1 MDPIVKSVIVLVC
14 VFASGMLGLSL
25 RSILPQRHLQE
36 DSLTMV
42 RLGTGVI
49 ATLTALVL
57 GLLVASAKANY
68 DRATNQVTSAAA
80 AVVLLDRTLAQYGP
94 QTAAARGSLRAAV
107 ESAMTTLFSEHS
119 HGVADIDTSAALA
132 RSEKLQTQLR
142 ELTPEN
148 DAQRRLQTRALEIS
162 NDVAQTRQLV
172 IAQAQGSI
180 PAAFL
185 VILVLWLSIMFAGF
199 GLVTANN
206 PTVLVTLF
214 LCAVSVAGAVLMIEE
229 LNQPLAGLMKVSSAP
244 MRYALAHLGQ

>member
-1 MDPIVKSVIVLVC
+1 MGPIAKAVIVLVC
-14 VFASGMLGLSL
+14 VFASGVLGMSL
-25 RSILPQRHLQE
+25 RSVLPHRHLQD
-36 DSLTMV
+36 DSLAMV
-42 RLGTGVI
+42 RLCTGVI

-80 AVVLLDRTLAQYGP
+80 AVVLLDRTLAQYGT
-94 QTAAARGSLRAAV
+94 QTGEVRSSLRAAV
-107 ESAMTTLFSEHS
+107 ESAMDTLFSEHS
-119 HGVADIDTSAALA
+119 QGVADLDTREALSRA
-132 RSEKLQTQLR
+132 EKLQADLR
-142 ELTPEN
+142 RLTPEN
-148 DAQRRLQTRALEIS
+148 DAQRALQARALEIS
-162 NDVAQTRQLV
+162 NEVVQTRQLV
-172 IAQAQGSI
+172 IAQAQGSL
-180 PAAFL
+180 PAVFL

-199 GLVTANN
+199 GLVTAQN

>member
-1 MDPIVKSVIVLVC
+1 MDPIAKSVIVLVC

-25 RSILPQRHLQE
+25 RSILPERHLQE
-36 DSLTMV
+36 ESLTMV
-42 RLGTGVI
+42 RLCTGVI

-68 DRATNQVTSAAA
+68 DRASNQITSAAA

-94 QTAAARGSLRAAV
+94 QTAAARSSLREAV
-107 ESAMTTLFSEHS
+107 ESAMERLFSSHS
-119 HGVADIDTSAALA
+119 RGVADLDTSESLA
-132 RSEKLQTQLR
+132 RGERLQAQLR
-142 ELTPEN
+142 QLTPEN
-148 DAQRRLQTRALEIS
+148 DAQRVLQARALEIS

-172 IAQAQGSI
+172 ITQAQGSL

-206 PTVLVTLF
+206 PTVLVTLL

-229 LNQPLAGLMKVSSAP
+229 LNHPLAGLMKVPSAP
-244 MRYALAHLGQ
+244 MRYALAHLGH